1 MSKMGYNASTL
12 GNHEFD
18 NGIEKLSKS
27 LKHADFSFLNS
38 NYTIKN
44 TALENLI
51 KEFEIFE
58 IDEIKIGGF
67 KLGLI
72 GLLQQGAFIME

>member
-27 LKHADFSFLNS
+27 LKHADFSFINS
-38 NYTIKN
+38 NYTFKN
-44 TALENLI
+44 TPLENKI
-51 KEFEIFE
+51 KKYQVFNV
-58 IDEIKIGGF
+58 DGIKIGV
-67 KLGLI
+67 LDLV
-72 GLLQQGAFIME
+72 